1 MPDLMDSLIAARD
14 VLADDPVRPVGSDPT
29 PSAIVAELTPAERSM
44 RLEHLIASAHTI
56 VDDAVASHLNGHTL
70 TATCTLYSGGSDS
83 TVLLHLMRQ
92 RTDYA
97 IHANTGIG
105 IEQTREFVRAT
116 CAEWGVDL
124 IEKHAPDAY
133 RDLVL
138 ANGFPGPPMHARMYQ
153 RLKER
158 PLMQAHR
165 DLVKNPRTERVL
177 FLAGRRRAESQ
188 RRAAVPVHER
198 RGSIIWASPLV
209 NWTALDLAM
218 YKREYEV
225 PSSVASQLMH
235 MSGECL
241 CGAFAKPGELDE
253 IAYWFPQVAASIR
266 ALEAEAV
273 AAGIPEPRCR
283 WGHGQGAP
291 SKSGPMCDGC
301 ELRFETTESE
311 VQDHG

>member
-1 MPDLMDSLIAARD
+1 M
-14 VLADDPVRPVGSDPT
+14 VL
-29 PSAIVAELTPAERSM
+29 E
-44 RLEHLIASAHTI
+44 
-56 VDDAVASHLNGHTL
+56 
-70 TATCTLYSGGSDS
+70 
-83 TVLLHLMRQ
+83 
-92 RTDYA
+92 
-97 IHANTGIG
+97 
-105 IEQTREFVRAT
+105 
-116 CAEWGVDL
+116 
-124 IEKHAPDAY
+124 
-133 RDLVL
+133 
-138 ANGFPGPPMHARMYQ
+138 NGFPGPPPMHARMYQ

-158 PLMQAHR
+158 PLMQARR

-188 RRAAVPVHER
+188 RRAKVPVHER

-225 PSSVASQLMH
+225 PSSEASQLMH
-235 MSGECL
+235 MSSECL

-301 ELRFETTESE
+301 ELRFETNGSGGSE
-311 VQDHG
+311 HA